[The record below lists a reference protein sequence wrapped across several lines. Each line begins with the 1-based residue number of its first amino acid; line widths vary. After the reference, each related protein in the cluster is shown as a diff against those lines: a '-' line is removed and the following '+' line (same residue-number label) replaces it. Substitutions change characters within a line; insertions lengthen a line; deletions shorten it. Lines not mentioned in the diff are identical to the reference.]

1 MSPRA
6 QRRYLQQIFRLPAVR
21 SPRVAAVIW
30 FNLQDNRNWPG
41 GLIRA
46 GCARKPSYGAFR
58 AVAARPIP
66 APLRTTLRR

>member
-1 MSPRA
+1 MEHHHHA
-6 QRRYLQQIFRLPAVR
+6 
-21 SPRVAAVIW
+21 
-30 FNLQDNRNWPG
+30 G

-46 GCARKPSYGAFR
+46 GGARKPSYGAFR